1 MAKRLSND
9 AGLLD
14 IAGRHRDRTEGD
26 SILFVAAT
34 VLDIREHVS
43 DLYKE
48 ISEQTL
54 YKHDEEFVPV
64 AIGFKDPDK
73 VSDLQ
78 EKIGNLQSVGAAL
91 ETVIE
96 HLEARFKE
104 AKLQPMSAGGLD
116 NLIDEV
122 AEKPNEIARAISRRA
137 IEILQAN
144 PTASLLSAW
153 ADETLQLLE
162 VSKGQAMEKSKA
174 ELAGLI
180 ALKDSL
186 QAEITL
192 GKRIASGYK
201 YPGRVL
207 NQDQVDIALSAMP
220 VEPAASVPAG
230 V

>member
-1 MAKRLSND
+1 MSKRSINPKS
-9 AGLLD
+9 GLLE
-14 IAGRHRDRTEGD
+14 IAGRNRDRTEGD

-34 VLDIREHVS
+34 VLDVREHVA

-73 VSDLQ
+73 VADLQ
-78 EKIGNLQSVGAAL
+78 EKIEGLKSVAASL
-91 ETVIE
+91 ETIVE

-104 AKLQPMSAGGLD
+104 AGVPVMSAGGLD
-116 NLIDEV
+116 NLIDETS
-122 AEKPNEIARAISRRA
+122 EKPNEIARAISRRA

-186 QAEITL
+186 QGEITL
-192 GKRIASGYK
+192 GRRIASAYK
-201 YPGRVL
+201 FPGRVL
-207 NQDQVDIALSAMP
+207 NQSQVDIALSAMP
-220 VEPAASVPAG
+220 IEPAVPAG